1 MSGGEKVM
9 GSYKSNFRSLKFR
22 AVQQRLKPK
31 KFVKLNTVRTETCS
45 IQVVW

>member
-1 MSGGEKVM
+1 MSAGEKVM
-9 GSYKSNFRSLKFR
+9 GSYKNDFQSLKFR

-31 KFVKLNTVRTETCS
+31 KFVKLKTVRTETCS